1 MFIAVTLSNCH
12 PYYCLLNSFNYF
24 KAPFNCFR
32 FDLRFD
38 SGSAS
43 DSISGST
50 SGSASDSISGSTT
63 DRPQVRSQVR
73 HLIRPQV
80 RPQVRPLIRPQ
91 VRPQVWHVIRP
102 QVRPQVQ
109 ALIRPQVR
117 PLIRPQVR
125 PQTWLLTVSVRCS
138 LNACIVERVVD
149 FVTNITL
156 YKSLSWAYRNSH
168 RRCSVTK
175 GVLRNFAKF
184 SGKHLCHSLFFDK
197 VAGLGIPEKLDP
209 GPQALGWD
217 PKVGPWGGFL
227 GWDPRVGP

>member
-50 SGSASDSISGSTT
+50 SGSASDSISGSTSGSTT
-63 DRPQVRSQVR
+63 DRPQVR

-102 QVRPQVQ
+102 QVQ
-109 ALIRPQVR
+109 ALIRPQVG

-156 YKSLSWAYRNSH
+156 CLSAIA
-168 RRCSVTK
+168 
-175 GVLRNFAKF
+175 VLLKQ
-184 SGKHLCHSLFFDK
+184 LFTTFFIVLIFRMKD
-197 VAGLGIPEKLDP
+197 
-209 GPQALGWD
+209 
-217 PKVGPWGGFL
+217 
-227 GWDPRVGP
+227 

>member
-12 PYYCLLNSFNYF
+12 PCYCLLNSFNYF

-50 SGSASDSISGSTT
+50 SGSASDSISGSTSGSTT

-80 RPQVRPLIRPQ
+80 RPQVRPL
-91 VRPQVWHVIRP
+91 IRP

-175 GVLRNFAKF
+175 GVQRNFAKF

-197 VAGLGIPEKLDP
+197 VASLGIPEKLDP

-227 GWDPRVGP
+227 GWDHKVGP

>member
-12 PYYCLLNSFNYF
+12 PYYCLSNSFNYF

-50 SGSASDSISGSTT
+50 SGSASDSISGSTSGSTT

-80 RPQVRPLIRPQ
+80 RPQVG
-91 VRPQVWHVIRP
+91 
-102 QVRPQVQ
+102 
-109 ALIRPQVR
+109 

>member
-12 PYYCLLNSFNYF
+12 PCYCLLNSFNYF

-50 SGSASDSISGSTT
+50 SGSASDSISGSTSGSTT

-109 ALIRPQVR
+109 ALIRPQV
-117 PLIRPQVR
+117 RPQVR